1 MKAKIYLSH
10 NCEAHKKEL
19 GYKENDECC
28 YAQDIVADFE
38 MELVDESENRIEF
51 YVPPSGM
58 DGVNHTLAQ
67 WSGQYEKFLINFI
80 D

>member
-1 MKAKIYLSH
+1 MKAKVYLSH
-10 NCEAHKKEL
+10 NCKTHKKEL
-19 GYKENDECC
+19 GYEKNEKCC
-28 YAQDIVADFE
+28 DAEHIVGDFE

-58 DGVNHTLAQ
+58 DGVNQTLAQ
-67 WSGQYEKFLINFI
+67 WSGHYEKFLINFI